1 MRRLFLFV
9 FILCFSQLTFAQR
22 HELGIFAGGA
32 NVIGDVGKASYINP
46 FPTKTEPGGKIY
58 LPISIGALYRFNI
71 NPQMAANAAK
81 ILKRVK
87 NIPFKEASFSLLLQD
102 FAKKRTYA
110 PVNPKLNKL
119 K

>member
-1 MRRLFLFV
+1 MIIN
-9 FILCFSQLTFAQR
+9 ILAFANSKSDNF
-22 HELGIFAGGA
+22 EPKICS
-32 NVIGDVGKASYINP
+32 GK
-46 FPTKTEPGGKIY
+46 K
-58 LPISIGALYRFNI
+58 LNI